1 MTLQGISDLSEV
13 FTKHSQSSRQAISIS
28 PVGLFAEYYQYV
40 GGWEGG
46 GGEVRGDRGRIRDK
60 TTIK

>member
-13 FTKHSQSSRQAISIS
+13 LTKHSQSSRQAISIS

-40 GGWEGG
+40 EG

>member
-13 FTKHSQSSRQAISIS
+13 LTKHSQSSRQAISIS

-40 GGWEGG
+40 VGG
-46 GGEVRGDRGRIRDK
+46 GRYVATEEEFA
-60 TTIK
+60 IKRQ